1 MCYFVLTSVL
11 NYRFFSY
18 FAKMKW
24 LFEWLGTS
32 LPLFNWISYPFHH
45 YSIHVMSQRYG
56 VTCLVIGFL
65 HNTVVLFQTDIRQCS
80 VANGTLISVLPTV
93 SYTYYHW
100 IQMQIL
106 IYGET
111 TIANTSTTKYS
122 SFILE
127 LLPRSRG
134 IVTIAQ
140 CCQLQFL
147 KWLCRLA
154 KLFETI
160 EVIFRNGWEFCISCF
175 YS

>member
-1 MCYFVLTSVL
+1 MPILYLFL
-11 NYRFFSY
+11 FSCLWTLLKIKCHLSTCGVVNDL
-18 FAKMKW
+18 A
-24 LFEWLGTS
+24 L

-45 YSIHVMSQRYG
+45 YSIHVMSERYG
-56 VTCLVIGFL
+56 VTCTMVIRFL
-65 HNTVVLFQTDIRQCS
+65 RNTKILFQTDIRQCS

-122 SFILE
+122 SFILR

-134 IVTIAQ
+134 IVTISQ
-140 CCQLQFL
+140 CCQL
-147 KWLCRLA
+147 
-154 KLFETI
+154 
-160 EVIFRNGWEFCISCF
+160 
-175 YS
+175 

>member
-1 MCYFVLTSVL
+1 MEQKSCNKSSMPILYLFL
-11 NYRFFSY
+11 FSC
-18 FAKMKW
+18 FWTLGSFCILPKMKCHPITC
-24 LFEWLGTS
+24 GS
-32 LPLFNWISYPFHH
+32 MNVYVRKALPLFNWISFSYPFHH
-45 YSIHVMSQRYG
+45 YSIHVMSERYG
-56 VTCLVIGFL
+56 VTCTMVIRFL
-65 HNTVVLFQTDIRQCS
+65 RNTKILFQTDIRQCS

-122 SFILE
+122 SFILR

-140 CCQLQFL
+140 CCQL
-147 KWLCRLA
+147 
-154 KLFETI
+154 
-160 EVIFRNGWEFCISCF
+160 
-175 YS
+175 

>member
-1 MCYFVLTSVL
+1 MPILYFLL
-11 NYRFFSY
+11 FSC
-18 FAKMKW
+18 FWTIGSFRILLKTKCHLSLCGFMNDLA
-24 LFEWLGTS
+24 L

-45 YSIHVMSQRYG
+45 YSIHVMSERYG
-56 VTCLVIGFL
+56 VTCLVMGFL
-65 HNTVVLFQTDIRQCS
+65 RNTVVILFQTDIRQCS

-93 SYTYYHW
+93 SYTYYHR

-122 SFILE
+122 SFILR

-140 CCQLQFL
+140 CCQL
-147 KWLCRLA
+147 
-154 KLFETI
+154 
-160 EVIFRNGWEFCISCF
+160 
-175 YS
+175 